1 MAMARSGEPAKT
13 LEAYM
18 IESMKHWRPVKT
30 PAAAIF
36 LCTGGTDPERAPRN
50 YEGTT
55 GRGQKAEGGVPDLLG
70 LGLGF

>member
-1 MAMARSGEPAKT
+1 MARARSGEPAKT

-36 LCTGGTDPERAPRN
+36 
-50 YEGTT
+50 
-55 GRGQKAEGGVPDLLG
+55 
-70 LGLGF
+70 